1 MNLLF
6 PDRVLLTRD
15 PLGFLLNRADRA
27 LTPLTP
33 LSLGFHRVHLISDLA
48 LIKDGPFGPRT
59 LCVSNF
65 PSAAFAPIAVD
76 ESCDAH
82 QITNNRID
90 KGFADC
96 SKIINGMIPDILI
109 DLRKSIFAAYKH
121 ASFDCW
127 RFSTILATKLTFTTL
142 FGSASASELD
152 IDQQSFTHH
161 AEKIYSTRDWIAL
174 DTICERKREAA
185 KREKSCKYSLQ
196 EIYSMI
202 QIAFNHRQAQSVC
215 GYAYKRKYDALLSS
229 SEICQLVLAVRQAT
243 AEAFF
248 WAIFE
253 VARDKYVKISIEEE
267 ADACLSSNGEL
278 DWHKLHLAGSTR
290 KLSLEIIRLFPIN
303 NIIVFILRSCSKLS
317 AHRIRSGD
325 KIVIS
330 PYAIFRSERYFSK
343 ASTMLIDRDY
353 DTNLLALQYLACGG
367 GLVFQIVLL
376 NLALLLLDLAA
387 AFELELV
394 EGPPEVTVLPSFQAA
409 RPDVKVRLNLR
420 RSRLF
425 R

>member
-1 MNLLF
+1 M
-6 PDRVLLTRD
+6 
-15 PLGFLLNRADRA
+15 
-27 LTPLTP
+27 
-33 LSLGFHRVHLISDLA
+33 
-48 LIKDGPFGPRT
+48 
-59 LCVSNF
+59 
-65 PSAAFAPIAVD
+65 
-76 ESCDAH
+76 
-82 QITNNRID
+82 D
-90 KGFADC
+90 KGNADC
-96 SKIINGMIPDILI
+96 SKIINAIIPDILV

-142 FGSASASELD
+142 FGSASELN

-174 DTICERKREAA
+174 DTICERKREIA
-185 KREKSCKYSLQ
+185 KREKSCKHSLL

-202 QIAFNHRQAQSVC
+202 QTAFSQRRARSVC
-215 GYAYKRKYDALLSS
+215 GYAYERKYEILYSS

-243 AEAFF
+243 AEALF

-253 VARDKYVKISIEEE
+253 VAQNKYIKTIIEEE
-267 ADACLSSNGEL
+267 ADACLLSNGEL
-278 DWHKLHLAGSTR
+278 DWHKLHLARST
-290 KLSLEIIRLFPIN
+290 KNLSLELIRLSPIN
-303 NIIVFILRSCSKLS
+303 NIILFILRSCSNLS
-317 AHRIRSGD
+317 RYGIKSGD

-343 ASTMLIDRDY
+343 PNAIIIDRDY
-353 DTNLLALQYLACGG
+353 DSDIFALQYLACGG
-367 GLVFQIVLL
+367 GIVFQIVLL

-425 R
+425 Q